1 MELCRLQPPGL
12 EHALGFD
19 VCHPEDIALAIQDT
33 DASDP
38 SVTARAML
46 VNQASVEPQTMAAQ
60 PAPGALGGQGANPG
74 GLAIAGIGTWPPAV
88 LVGFALL
95 GLCWL
100 ALFNGL
106 GSLGLM
112 DKTEAL
118 FVEVAHQMLLRDD
131 WVTPIWNGSPFFDYP
146 VWGYLM
152 VALSFR
158 LFGISE
164 WAARLPGALAATAVV
179 LASFGLLW
187 CLVPASAQDGSKR
200 LGTGLIG
207 ACLLATTPGW
217 IGWGRTATTDMFL
230 ASAITLAL
238 YGFALVE
245 LAPPSSADRWRQ
257 PLGRVCLAGF
267 CGIAVLAKG
276 PVGLLLPGLVIGS
289 FLSLRGGWRR
299 WLAPGPLAAMAAL
312 FFGICLP
319 WYWLA
324 AVVNGQ
330 AFLGGF
336 LGFSNLQRF
345 TSVLYAHPGPFW
357 FYLPWLLML
366 VFPWSAF
373 LPLAIARS
381 GFWQPSNWRRLKG
394 GEALPLLLVIWLGVI
409 LAFFSAA
416 ATKLPGYILPA
427 LPATTL
433 LVAWLF
439 TAPGAARQG
448 WPLKL
453 SGGVGAVILA
463 LAATAV
469 ALAPDLLASDPAY
482 PKLAAALRQ
491 SGLPFALAT
500 ILGLTALGCFTVLGL
515 DKPKRLWIV
524 NLAGFL
530 TLLAVV
536 IAPLAD
542 LLNRQRQQPLQAIQI
557 QAGRLI
563 QPGEPLWVIGTRR
576 YSTLFYAK
584 RRAVFLGDAPEAR
597 KQLAS
602 APASVGV
609 QPSTRSVLLLGD
621 RAEIAGFGPASAQLQ
636 LLAKRGEQELWRLS
650 LQSPQPGAGGAN

>member
-1 MELCRLQPPGL
+1 M
-12 EHALGFD
+12 
-19 VCHPEDIALAIQDT
+19 AIQDT
-33 DASDP
+33 DASEL
-38 SVTARAML
+38 SVTARA
-46 VNQASVEPQTMAAQ
+46 VNVEEDPVEQRDLAAQ
-60 PAPGALGGQGANPG
+60 QALGALGGQGANPG
-74 GLAIAGIGTWPPAV
+74 GLPIAGIGSWPPAA
-88 LVGFALL
+88 LVGLALL

-106 GSLGLM
+106 GTLGLM

-118 FVEVAHQMLLRDD
+118 FVEVAHQMLLRED

-146 VWGYLM
+146 VWGYWM
-152 VALSFR
+152 VSLSFR

-164 WAARLPGALAATAVV
+164 WAARLPGALTASAVV
-179 LASFGLLW
+179 IASFGMLW
-187 CLVPASAQDGSKR
+187 CLVPARAQGGRQR
-200 LGTGLIG
+200 LGTALLG
-207 ACLLATTPGW
+207 ASLLASTPGW
-217 IGWGRTATTDMFL
+217 IGWGRTATTDIFL

-257 PLGRVCLAGF
+257 PLGKVCLAGF

-289 FLSLRGGWRR
+289 FLSLRGGWQR

-312 FFGICLP
+312 FLGICLP

-324 AVVNGQ
+324 TVVNGQ
-330 AFLGGF
+330 AFLAGF

-345 TSVLYAHPGPFW
+345 TSVLYAHPGPVW
-357 FYLPWLLML
+357 FYLPWLLVL
-366 VFPWSAF
+366 GFPWSPF
-373 LPLAIARS
+373 LALAIARS

-427 LPATTL
+427 LPATTM

-439 TAPGAARQG
+439 TAPGATRSG

-453 SGGVGAVILA
+453 SGSVGAVILA

-482 PKLAAALRQ
+482 PQLAAALGQ
-491 SGLPFALAT
+491 SGLPLALAA
-500 ILGLTALGCFTVLGL
+500 ILGLTALGCLTVLGL
-515 DKPKRLWIV
+515 DKPQRLWIV

-536 IAPLAD
+536 IAPLVD

-584 RRAVFLGDAPEAR
+584 RRAVFLGDAQEAR

-602 APASVGV
+602 SPASVDV

-621 RAEIAGFGPASAQLQ
+621 RAELAGFGPASAQLR
-636 LLAKRGEQELWRLS
+636 LLAKRGEQELWRLF
-650 LQSPQPGAGGAN
+650 LPPAEPGAGGAN

>member
-1 MELCRLQPPGL
+1 MQ
-12 EHALGFD
+12 
-19 VCHPEDIALAIQDT
+19 
-33 DASDP
+33 
-38 SVTARAML
+38 
-46 VNQASVEPQTMAAQ
+46 VNQAPVEQPTLAAQ
-60 PAPGALGGQGANPG
+60 QPPGALGGQGTNPG
-74 GLAIAGIGTWPPAV
+74 AIKVPGIGAWPPAA
-88 LVGFALL
+88 LVGVALL

-146 VWGYLM
+146 VWGYWM

-187 CLVPASAQDGSKR
+187 CLVPASAPGSSQR
-200 LGTGLIG
+200 PGTALLG
-207 ACLLATTPGW
+207 ASLLATTPGW

-289 FLSLRGGWRR
+289 FLSLRGGWRP

-330 AFLGGF
+330 AFLAGF

-345 TSVLYAHPGPFW
+345 TSVLYAHPGPAW
-357 FYLPWLLML
+357 FYLPWLLIL
-366 VFPWSAF
+366 GFPWSPF

-381 GFWQPSNWRRLKG
+381 GFWQPSNWRRLKRG
-394 GEALPLLLVIWLGVI
+394 QAPPLLLVIWLGVI

-427 LPATTL
+427 LPATTV

-453 SGGVGAVILA
+453 SGGVEAVIMA
-463 LAATAV
+463 MAAAAV
-469 ALAPDLLASDPAY
+469 ALVPGLLASDPAY
-482 PKLAAALRQ
+482 PQLAAALGQ
-491 SGLPFALAT
+491 SGLPFALAA
-500 ILGLTALGCFTVLGL
+500 ILCLTAIGCFTLLGL
-515 DKPKRLWIV
+515 DKPKHLWIV

-542 LLNRQRQQPLQAIQI
+542 LLNRQRQQPLQAIQV

-584 RRAVFLGDAPEAR
+584 RRAVFVGDAPEAR
-597 KQLAS
+597 NQLAS
-602 APASVGV
+602 APAAVGV
-609 QPSTRSVLLLGD
+609 QPTTGSVLLLGD

-636 LLAKRGEQELWRLS
+636 LLAKSGEQELWRLF
-650 LQSPQPGAGGAN
+650 LPAPGPGAGGAN

>member
-1 MELCRLQPPGL
+1 MG
-12 EHALGFD
+12 
-19 VCHPEDIALAIQDT
+19 V
-33 DASDP
+33 
-38 SVTARAML
+38 
-46 VNQASVEPQTMAAQ
+46 
-60 PAPGALGGQGANPG
+60 
-74 GLAIAGIGTWPPAV
+74 
-88 LVGFALL
+88 ALL

-100 ALFNGL
+100 AFFNGL

-146 VWGYLM
+146 VWGYWM

-164 WAARLPGALAATAVV
+164 WAARLPGALAASAVV
-179 LASFGLLW
+179 FASFGLLW
-187 CLVPASAQDGSKR
+187 CLVPASAPGSSQR
-200 LGTGLIG
+200 PGTALLG
-207 ACLLATTPGW
+207 ASLLATTPGW

-289 FLSLRGGWRR
+289 FLSLRGGWRP

-330 AFLGGF
+330 AFLAGF

-345 TSVLYAHPGPFW
+345 TSVLYAHPGPVW
-357 FYLPWLLML
+357 FYLPWLLVL
-366 VFPWSAF
+366 GFPWSPF
-373 LPLAIARS
+373 LALAIARS

-427 LPATTL
+427 LPATTM

-453 SGGVGAVILA
+453 SGGVGAVIMA
-463 LAATAV
+463 LAAAAV
-469 ALAPDLLASDPAY
+469 ALAPGLLASDPAY
-482 PKLAAALRQ
+482 PQLAAALGQ

-500 ILGLTALGCFTVLGL
+500 ILGLTALGCLTLLGL
-515 DKPKRLWIV
+515 DKPMRLWIV

-584 RRAVFLGDAPEAR
+584 RRAVFLGDAPEAL
-597 KQLAS
+597 KQLGS

-621 RAEIAGFGPASAQLQ
+621 RAEIARFGSASAQLQ
-636 LLAKRGEQELWRLS
+636 LLAKRGEQELWRLA
-650 LQSPQPGAGGAN
+650 LQAARPGAGGAK